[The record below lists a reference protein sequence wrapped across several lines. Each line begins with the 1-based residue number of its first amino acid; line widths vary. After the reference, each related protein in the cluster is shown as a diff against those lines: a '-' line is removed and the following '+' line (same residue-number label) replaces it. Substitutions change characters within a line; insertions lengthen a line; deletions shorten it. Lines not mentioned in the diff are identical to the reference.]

1 LALKIHPDKNQE
13 DKEAS
18 EKFNKLHEAYKLL
31 LDDEKRKI
39 YDETG
44 EIDDRIDINV
54 ENTYMYFRDIYP
66 TITKDDI
73 DNFAERYI
81 GSEME
86 REDLINFYNEK
97 DGDIKGLLECIP
109 LSTNED
115 IDRYLE
121 IYEELFKEKLLIKNK
136 KFLNTKKKIRKI
148 QEDNPEE
155 VKEEAKKLNDL
166 VSMIQAK
173 KRNRAGYLDVLSN
186 DLEMILLVLNFIFQL

>member
-1 LALKIHPDKNQE
+1 MKIHPDKNQE

>member
-1 LALKIHPDKNQE
+1 MALKIHPDKNQE

-44 EIDDRIDINV
+44 EIDDRVDINV

-73 DNFAERYI
+73 DNFAEKYI
-81 GSEME
+81 DSEME
-86 REDLINFYNEK
+86 REDLINFYIEK
-97 DGDIKGLLECIP
+97 DGDMKGLLESIP
-109 LSTNED
+109 LSSNED

-121 IYEELFKEKLLIKNK
+121 IYEELFEQKLLIKNK
-136 KFLNTKKKIRKI
+136 KFLNTKKKIRKL
-148 QEDNPEE
+148 QEDDPEE

-173 KRNRAGYLDVLSN
+173 KRNRMDYLEVLSKF
-186 DLEMILLVLNFIFQL
+186 LIKFILGFNF